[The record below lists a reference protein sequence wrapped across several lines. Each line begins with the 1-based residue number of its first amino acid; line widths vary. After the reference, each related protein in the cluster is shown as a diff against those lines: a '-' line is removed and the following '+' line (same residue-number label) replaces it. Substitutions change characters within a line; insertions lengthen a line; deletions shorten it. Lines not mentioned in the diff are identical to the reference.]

1 MTDQK
6 KAHPVTVP
14 SGIDEGS
21 ISQRTLTTRDDVEL
35 YYEVVGDGDATMIL
49 GNGLGARLYSWG
61 PILRNFKDQFQFVTW
76 DYRGLFESGAEERIR
91 RLSIMEHAEDLNEIL
106 ETVGADSAVVTGWSM
121 GVQVGLEFASL
132 YPEKVDG
139 LVLLNGS
146 FGHIF
151 STGFQPLFSIP
162 YSTSILHKI
171 IEWSSEREQLLERLG
186 NWIQANMDTIVNL
199 QLAVSPGSS
208 NRDELR
214 KAMRQY
220 INDIF
225 GTDLQNYLRL
235 FQELD
240 AHSVYHKLPE
250 INVPALIFSGG
261 LDVLTPTY
269 DSRKMARR
277 LPESRHRLLWL
288 ANHFAI
294 LEYPEKVV
302 SEMESFLRDYRLLPH
317 LAS

>member
-1 MTDQK
+1 MAELEE
-6 KAHPVTVP
+6 AHPVTVP
-14 SGIDEGS
+14 QGIDEDS
-21 ISQRTLTTRDDVEL
+21 IHQQTLTTRDDVEL
-35 YYEVVGDGDATMIL
+35 YYEVVGEGDATMIL
-49 GNGLGARLYSWG
+49 ANGLGARLYSWG
-61 PILRNFKDQFQFVTW
+61 PILRGFKDKFQFVTW
-76 DYRGLFESGAEERIR
+76 DYRGLFESGAEEKIR

-106 ETVGADSAVVTGWSM
+106 DAVGADSAVVTGWSM

-151 STGFQPLFSIP
+151 HSGFQPLFSLP
-162 YSTSILHKI
+162 YSHSILHTI
-171 IEWSSEREQLLERLG
+171 IEWSREREDLLAALG
-186 NWIQANMDTIVNL
+186 GWIQRNMDKIVNL

-208 NRDELR
+208 NHAEMRR
-214 KAMRQY
+214 AMKQY
-220 INDIF
+220 IADIF

-240 AHSVYHKLPE
+240 AHSVYHKLPKIE
-250 INVPALIFSGG
+250 SPALIFSGG

-302 SEMESFLRDYRLLPH
+302 DEMEDFLTDYDLLPE
-317 LAS
+317 